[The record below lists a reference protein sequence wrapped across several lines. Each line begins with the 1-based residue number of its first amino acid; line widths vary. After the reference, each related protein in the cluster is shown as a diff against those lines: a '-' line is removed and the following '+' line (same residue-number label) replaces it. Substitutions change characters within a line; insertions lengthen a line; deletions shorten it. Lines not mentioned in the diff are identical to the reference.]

1 MNELLI
7 FAPVILGGIYLF
19 IKQKNNSINIT
30 APNISENFN
39 PVQLNQEQLGIGGIP
54 SIYNDGIG
62 NYYINEQELNLQKQN
77 PLLFSEKNQ
86 KNKIIFTS
94 SMCKYSGGMSNS
106 FDDMINK
113 INGFSQ

>member
-19 IKQKNNSINIT
+19 INQKTSNIT
-30 APNISENFN
+30 APNISEIFN
-39 PVQLNQEQLGIGGIP
+39 PVQLNQDELRIGGVP
-54 SIYNDGIG
+54 YIYNNGIG
-62 NYYINEQELNLQKQN
+62 NYYITEKELNLKKQ
-77 PLLFSEKNQ
+77 NQ

-94 SMCKYSGGMSNS
+94 SMCKFTGGMSTS
-106 FDDMINK
+106 LDDMINK